1 MEEPRNLAQKL
12 LGAHLSGGDLAP
24 GEEIDLVVD
33 QVLIEGAHWRL
44 SRNGKPGSATS
55 TGACKNSGVAV

>member
-12 LGAHLSGGDLAP
+12 LGAHQSGGDLAP

-33 QVLIEGAHWRL
+33 QVLIEDAHCRW
-44 SRNGKPGSATS
+44 SRNPKPGSATS
-55 TGACKNSGVAV
+55 TCKYSGVAV

>member
-1 MEEPRNLAQKL
+1 MEEPRNFAQKL

-33 QVLIEGAHWRL
+33 QILIEDAHCR
-44 SRNGKPGSATS
+44 RIRKPSSA

>member
-12 LGAHLSGGDLAP
+12 LGAHLSGSDLAP

-33 QVLIEGAHWRL
+33 QVLIEDAHCRWNR
-44 SRNGKPGSATS
+44 KPGSATS
-55 TGACKNSGVAV
+55 TSACKKSGVAL